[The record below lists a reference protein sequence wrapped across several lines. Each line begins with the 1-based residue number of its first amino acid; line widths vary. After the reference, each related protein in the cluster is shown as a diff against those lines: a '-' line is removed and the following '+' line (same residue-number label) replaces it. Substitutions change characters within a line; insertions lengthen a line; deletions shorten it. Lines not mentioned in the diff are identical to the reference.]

1 MLYLPRCFSFQML
14 LQHGRCVRITDEGV
28 ITMANSWT
36 SLEFLSLFGIVG
48 VTDRCL
54 ETLSQTCS
62 ATLTT
67 LDANGCI
74 GIKSKLGGGSQQQGQ
89 RVSYNK
95 SKLTLGLRT
104 VKIDKVW
111 SYISHMLLF
120 LFF

>member
-1 MLYLPRCFSFQML
+1 
-14 LQHGRCVRITDEGV
+14 
-28 ITMANSWT
+28 MANSWT

-104 VKIDKVW
+104 VKIDKGFGNTNVAVE
-111 SYISHMLLF
+111 HVM
-120 LFF
+120 